1 VRHVPVD
8 NVIDA
13 YLAHLSARRLAPG
26 EWGVTLPAD
35 AGGGW
40 PLEIGLRIS
49 DGLLRVQAFVAPA
62 DDAPDDADLLHWNRH
77 TRIIRFGR
85 TLDGDVWIHA
95 DVPADSV
102 DEKRLDQVMGL
113 IVEAALEVRTP
124 RSTAPAGGGWLRAG

>member
-1 VRHVPVD
+1 VSVEDV
-8 NVIDA
+8 VDA

-40 PLEIGLRIS
+40 PLEMGLRIA
-49 DGLLRVQAFVAPA
+49 DQLLRIQAFVAPA
-62 DDAPDDADLLHWNRH
+62 DHAPSDADLLHWNRH

-95 DVPADSV
+95 DIPVESV
-102 DEKRLDQVMGL
+102 DERRLDQVMGL
-113 IVEAALEVRTP
+113 IVEAALELRTP
-124 RSTAPAGGGWLRAG
+124 KEAPAGRGGWLSAG